1 MMMTN
6 MTTMRAAP
14 TTTKVSTTT
23 AKKTCAKKT
32 QTSGVVRRGTAVTAG
47 AVPSIDG
54 MMMMTSSSGAIR
66 RRIVGSEKT
75 KKTTLVV
82 ARAGGGAIE
91 VNPND
96 PPEEEVFDMSEGGQ
110 KKRWGMVFALFVAF
124 VLCNLDKV
132 NMSVAIVPMAES
144 FGWTATQKGLVAS
157 AFFWGYSFTQIP
169 GGWLASKYG
178 GKAVLFWGVMLW
190 SFGTLIAPWCAAL
203 GMPALLASRFLV
215 GLGEGVA
222 PSAATGVLA
231 KGVPPSQRSKAVT
244 TAFGGLDVG
253 SLTGLL
259 IAPPI
264 IFHLGGWP
272 AVFYLF
278 GALGFFWGAWWF
290 ISYMRD
296 NSTDMKETAGAT
308 DAKKGLSI
316 PWGAF
321 VRNPQFWALTVAHFT
336 WNYFSYGLLAWL
348 PSFLAGAMGVTLSKS
363 SFLSILPYL
372 STVIMTAIIAPL
384 AGDLEA
390 KKKLTRTQIR
400 KGSQTLCFG
409 VGAIML
415 TAIGLIVNATP
426 VEAVTNQTIALVVG
440 LLSVTFG
447 FAAFIRTGLFCGH
460 QDLSP
465 KYASIMLGVT
475 NTAAAIASTLSTFF
489 TGLFLSQTGGNW
501 AYSLFFPIA
510 ALQAVSVFIFMIWK
524 SDPVDFDAAN

>member
-1 MMMTN
+1 
-6 MTTMRAAP
+6 
-14 TTTKVSTTT
+14 
-23 AKKTCAKKT
+23 
-32 QTSGVVRRGTAVTAG
+32 
-47 AVPSIDG
+47 
-54 MMMMTSSSGAIR
+54 MTSAMATR
-66 RRIVGSEKT
+66 RRARDGDGDDDDDDAATRDATRAMRRRCERA
-75 KKTTLVV
+75 TTRGRREARSTRARKAREDAIGDRLRARARERV
-82 ARAGGGAIE
+82 AARRAGGGAIE
-91 VNPND
+91 INPND
-96 PPEEEVFDMSEGGQ
+96 PPEEEVFDMTEGGQ

-244 TAFGGLDVG
+244 SAFGGLDVG
-253 SLTGLL
+253 SLLGLL

-264 IFHLGGWP
+264 IFHLGGWA

-296 NSTDMKETAGAT
+296 SSTDMKEVETTG
-308 DAKKGLSI
+308 AKKGLSI
-316 PWGAF
+316 PWAAF

-348 PSFLAGAMGVTLSKS
+348 PSFLASAMGVTLSKS

-372 STVIMTAIIAPL
+372 STVIVTALIAPL
-384 AGDLEA
+384 AGELEA

-409 VGAIML
+409 VGAVTL
-415 TAIGLIVNATP
+415 TMIGLIVNATP
-426 VEAVTNQTIALVVG
+426 VAAVTNQTIGMVVG

-489 TGLFLSQTGGNW
+489 TGLFLSMTGGNW

-510 ALQAVSVFIFMIWK
+510 ALQLVSVFVFLIWK
-524 SDPVDFDAAN
+524 SDPVDFDAVA

>member
-1 MMMTN
+1 MKATRATEVGMT
-6 MTTMRAAP
+6 MTTTRE
-14 TTTKVSTTT
+14 K
-23 AKKTCAKKT
+23 
-32 QTSGVVRRGTAVTAG
+32 RGLRDAVT
-47 AVPSIDG
+47 
-54 MMMMTSSSGAIR
+54 T
-66 RRIVGSEKT
+66 
-75 KKTTLVV
+75 
-82 ARAGGGAIE
+82 RAGGGATEI
-91 VNPND
+91 NPND
-96 PPEEEVFDMSEGGQ
+96 PPEEEVFDMTAGGQ
-110 KKRWGMVFALFVAF
+110 KKRWAMVFSLFVAF

-144 FGWTATQKGLVAS
+144 FGWTATQKGLVSS

-178 GKAVLFWGVMLW
+178 GKAVLFYGVMLW
-190 SFGTLIAPWCAAL
+190 SLGTLIAPWCAAL

-222 PSAATGVLA
+222 PAAATGVLA

-253 SLTGLL
+253 SLSGLL

-278 GALGFFWGAWWF
+278 GILGFFWGAWWF
-290 ISYMRD
+290 VSFMRD
-296 NSTDMKETAGAT
+296 SSTDMKETAASGE
-308 DAKKGLSI
+308 KKALNI

-321 VRNPQFWALTVAHFT
+321 TRNPQFWALTVAHFT

-348 PSFLAGAMGVTLSKS
+348 PSFLASAMGVTLSKS

-384 AGDLEA
+384 AGKLEA
-390 KKKLTRTQIR
+390 DKTLTRTQIR

-409 VGAIML
+409 VGAVML
-415 TAIGLIVNATP
+415 TVIGLIVNATP
-426 VEAVTNQTIALVVG
+426 VEAVTNQTIGLVVG
-440 LLSVTFG
+440 LLSITFG

-510 ALQAVSVFIFMIWK
+510 ALQLVSVFVFLIWK
-524 SDPVDFDAAN
+524 SDPVDFDTATA

>member
-1 MMMTN
+1 
-6 MTTMRAAP
+6 MRAETVTIARCDG
-14 TTTKVSTTT
+14 
-23 AKKTCAKKT
+23 AR
-32 QTSGVVRRGTAVTAG
+32 QRRASTAG
-47 AVPSIDG
+47 AKSARE
-54 MMMMTSSSGAIR
+54 TRSAIGLGQKR
-66 RRIVGSEKT
+66 AARAAR
-75 KKTTLVV
+75 
-82 ARAGGGAIE
+82 RAGGGAIE
-91 VNPND
+91 INPND
-96 PPEEEVFDMSEGGQ
+96 PPEEEVFDMTEGGQ
-110 KKRWGMVFALFVAF
+110 KKRWGMVFALFIAF

-244 TAFGGLDVG
+244 SAFGGLDVG
-253 SLTGLL
+253 SLLGLL

-264 IFHLGGWP
+264 IFHLGGWA

-296 NSTDMKETAGAT
+296 SSTDMKEVETTG
-308 DAKKGLSI
+308 AKKGLSI
-316 PWGAF
+316 PWAAF

-348 PSFLAGAMGVTLSKS
+348 PSFLASAMGVTLSKS

-372 STVIMTAIIAPL
+372 STVIVTALIAPL
-384 AGDLEA
+384 AGELEA

-409 VGAIML
+409 VGAVTL
-415 TAIGLIVNATP
+415 TMIGLIVNATP
-426 VEAVTNQTIALVVG
+426 VAAVTNQTIGMVVG

-489 TGLFLSQTGGNW
+489 TGLFLSMTGGNW

-510 ALQAVSVFIFMIWK
+510 ALQLVSVFVFLIWK
-524 SDPVDFDAAN
+524 SDPVDFDAVA

>member
-1 MMMTN
+1 
-6 MTTMRAAP
+6 
-14 TTTKVSTTT
+14 
-23 AKKTCAKKT
+23 
-32 QTSGVVRRGTAVTAG
+32 
-47 AVPSIDG
+47 
-54 MMMMTSSSGAIR
+54 
-66 RRIVGSEKT
+66 
-75 KKTTLVV
+75 
-82 ARAGGGAIE
+82 
-91 VNPND
+91 
-96 PPEEEVFDMSEGGQ
+96 
-110 KKRWGMVFALFVAF
+110 MVF
-124 VLCNLDKV
+124 VLCC
-132 NMSVAIVPMAES
+132 SRA
-144 FGWTATQKGLVAS
+144 AS

-178 GKAVLFWGVMLW
+178 GKVVLFWGVMLW
-190 SFGTLIAPWCAAL
+190 SFGTLIAPMCAAL

-253 SLTGLL
+253 SLLGLL

-264 IFHLGGWP
+264 IFRLGGWP

-278 GALGFFWGAWWF
+278 GALGFIWGAWWLMKF
-290 ISYMRD
+290 MNDS
-296 NSTDMKETAGAT
+296 STDMKEEAVVGG
-308 DAKKGLSI
+308 KKALSI

-321 VRNPQFWALTVAHFT
+321 IRNKQFWALTVAHFT

-348 PSFLAGAMGVTLSKS
+348 PSFLADAMNVTLSKS

-372 STVIMTAIIAPL
+372 STVVVTALIAPL
-384 AGDLEA
+384 AGELES
-390 KKKLTRTQIR
+390 KKVLTRTQIR
-400 KGSQTLCFG
+400 KFSQTICFG
-409 VGAIML
+409 GGAVML
-415 TAIGLIVNATP
+415 TAIGMIVNSTP
-426 VEAVTNQTIALVVG
+426 AAAVTNQTIAAVVG

-447 FAAFIRTGLFCGH
+447 MAAFIRTGLFCGH

-489 TGLFLSQTGGNW
+489 TGYFLSKTGGNW

-510 ALQAVSVFIFMIWK
+510 VLQIVSVFVFLVWK
-524 SDPVDFDAAN
+524 SDPVDFDKAKTA